1 MQEYVHQRLSKVLLC
16 TLLHLPL
23 LLALLVLTRQ
33 VLQQLVLL
41 VLQDLIAIL
50 QPQPKPRVGVAQ
62 KLLRGRLRLVQHF
75 QHPTIQKQLQQ
86 LH

>member
-1 MQEYVHQRLSKVLLC
+1 VQEYVQTQLLSQVLLC

-50 QPQPKPRVGVAQ
+50 
-62 KLLRGRLRLVQHF
+62 
-75 QHPTIQKQLQQ
+75 
-86 LH
+86 